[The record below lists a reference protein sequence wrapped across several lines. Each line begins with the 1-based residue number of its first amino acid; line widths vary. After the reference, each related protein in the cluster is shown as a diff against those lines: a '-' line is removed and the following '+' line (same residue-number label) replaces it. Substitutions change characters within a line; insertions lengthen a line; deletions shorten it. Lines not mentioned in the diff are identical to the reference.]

1 MGNESQ
7 VAAVLVSILEKYLPE
22 PQYEHKSLWHG
33 RTVSTVADDSTDIYA
48 RLTDVRGECII
59 DFSYVA
65 LDDKLRGKGLFR
77 QIVNDLKN
85 VTTVCIR
92 EIRVSSVLTLEMRKA
107 CKALGMVEYE
117 PIEGY
122 RLKLK

>member
-7 VAAVLVSILEKYLPE
+7 VAAVLINILEKYLPE
-22 PQYEHKSLWHG
+22 PQYDHTSLWHG
-33 RTVSTVADDSTDIYA
+33 RTVRTVADDSTDIHV
-48 RLTDVRGECII
+48 RLTDVMGECII
-59 DFSYVA
+59 DFSYVI
-65 LDDKLRGKGLFR
+65 LDDELRGKGLFR
-77 QIVNDLKN
+77 KIVNDLKN
-85 VTTVCIR
+85 VTTVSIR
-92 EIRVSSVLTLEMRKA
+92 EIRVSSVLTLDMTEA